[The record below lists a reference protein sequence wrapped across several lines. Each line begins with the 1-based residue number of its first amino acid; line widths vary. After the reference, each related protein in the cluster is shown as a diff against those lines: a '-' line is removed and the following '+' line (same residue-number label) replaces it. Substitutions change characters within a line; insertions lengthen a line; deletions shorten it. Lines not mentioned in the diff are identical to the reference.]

1 MFSSWRFASL
11 LLVVSSAALAQA
23 PAAAPAEAPPPA
35 SAPPA
40 PEPSKAVQFV
50 QDGAAFSVHSPF
62 DDIERT
68 EKLAEAIGL
77 NVVLALDYAQ
87 DPGAVQEQLGG
98 AGQSLRAK
106 AGYSK
111 KGEKGGKKR
120 LAIAV
125 APAGTGSGFD
135 IYVVGRQNAD
145 LATIKDQ
152 VAAYIDTQR
161 ATKPPAGSDWLGSM
175 VYQVNYTQT
184 DRLLATLKALGY
196 ATIEYDG
203 GPAENV
209 TEKAYHAVN
218 TNDPGALPLV
228 VKLPDPQKTS
238 LLDAPPVPA
247 NTPAAPAPAAGG
259 STPSAAVDLGGT
271 YLHSSTAGDPV
282 QRLLIIHDRRA
293 PEKLQRLFNVID
305 EIDSPARQIVIDAQ
319 ILEVTEGYTTALGLR
334 WGVNFGKGAAGQGVG
349 ENGAFQPFT
358 FAYDNTA
365 AALEAATFNVRL
377 KALETSGDANTLSN
391 PTVLVLDGRQ
401 ARIQVGKQIPLN
413 KSFATGQVVA
423 SEPVYIPVGIV
434 LNIKPRVNDDGRS
447 ITMQVETIVS
457 DTREGAPPTL
467 DNRQVQSFVRVADNT
482 PFVIGG
488 LMSDNITHDH
498 NGLPLLA
505 RIPFLGLL
513 FGDQSFHRGKREVI
527 IVITPHVV
535 PISDESHFSYVVPKP
550 SDMFDSLDSKLFR
563 SAYRVRQSDISDYR
577 FIQDAPAVKQAM
589 AGLLKKVD
597 AVPTLKKQAA
607 FEPLFKGHVPG
618 DGVLVRRMVWEI
630 IRKSGYGA
638 AVESDHLQVME
649 DHQFDLQSPVT
660 VESRLAALKG
670 GNNTLGITFA
680 AAAAAPDEP
689 LASIGAT
696 FSAYNLEG
704 DAWAKKLRQLNA
716 GNGEIKTH
724 TLLINDAK
732 TPLGGSAMDLLRSV
746 MVLKRVL
753 ELNPSLGTTLAS
765 FQPGVQILFPS
776 KETLAKQVHT
786 VDETTAR
793 LFFEV
798 AAPFAAFHDAFK
810 TELQALEAEIKQSSA
825 PADAPPPEKT

>member
-1 MFSSWRFASL
+1 M
-11 LLVVSSAALAQA
+11 
-23 PAAAPAEAPPPA
+23 
-35 SAPPA
+35 
-40 PEPSKAVQFV
+40 
-50 QDGAAFSVHSPF
+50 HSPF
-62 DDIERT
+62 DDLERT
-68 EKLAEAIGL
+68 QKLAEAIGL

-87 DPGAVQEQLGG
+87 DASTVQDQLGG
-98 AGQSLRAK
+98 AGQSLRGK

-111 KGEKGGKKR
+111 KGDKGNKKR
-120 LAIAV
+120 LAVAL

-135 IYVVGRQNAD
+135 IYVVGRQNPD

-152 VAAYIDTQR
+152 VTAYVDTQR
-161 ATKPPAGSDWLGSM
+161 TTKPPTGSDWLASM

-196 ATIEYDG
+196 STIEFEG
-203 GPAENV
+203 VPGENV

-247 NTPAAPAPAAGG
+247 NAPPPPQPASGG
-259 STPSAAVDLGGT
+259 SGTPSAAVDLGGT

-282 QRLLIIHDRRA
+282 QRLMIIHDRRA

-305 EIDSPARQIVIDAQ
+305 EIDAPARQIVIDAQ
-319 ILEVTEGYTTALGLR
+319 IIEVTEGYTTQLGLQ
-334 WGVNFGKGAAGQGVG
+334 WGVLSGKAVTGQGLDDKGV
-349 ENGAFQPFT
+349 FQP
-358 FAYDNTA
+358 ASISYDSAVASVNPA
-365 AALEAATFNVRL
+365 IFNVRL
-377 KALETSGDANTLSN
+377 KALEVSGDANTLSN

-413 KSFATGQVVA
+413 KSFATGQVIA

-457 DTREGAPPTL
+457 DTRDGSPPTL

-488 LMSDNITHDH
+488 LLSDNTTSDH
-498 NGLPLLA
+498 TGIPLLA
-505 RIPFLGLL
+505 RIPFIGIL
-513 FGDQSFHRGKREVI
+513 FGDQKAHRGKREVI

-535 PISDESHFSYVVPKP
+535 PLSDESHFSYLVPKA
-550 SDMFDSLDSKLFR
+550 SEIFDTLDSKLFR
-563 SAYRVRQSDISDYR
+563 SAYRVRASDISDYR
-577 FIQDAPAVKQAM
+577 FIQDAPAVKQSM
-589 AGLLKKVD
+589 AELMKRVD
-597 AVPTLKKQAA
+597 ALPTLKTQTA
-607 FEPLFKGHVPG
+607 FEALYKGHVPG
-618 DGVLVRRMVWEI
+618 DGVLVRRMLWEI
-630 IRKSGYGA
+630 IRKAGYGG
-638 AVESDHLQVME
+638 AVNADHLQVLE
-649 DHQFDLQSPVT
+649 GYQLDLQSPVSIA
-660 VESRLAALKG
+660 SRLAGLKS

-680 AAAAAPDEP
+680 AASANPDEP

-696 FSAYNLEG
+696 FTAYNLDG
-704 DAWAKKLRQLNA
+704 DAWAKTLRHLNA
-716 GNGEIKTH
+716 ANGEVKTH
-724 TLLINDAK
+724 TLLVSDSGI
-732 TPLGGSAMDLLRSV
+732 PLGGSAMDLLRSV

-753 ELNPSLGTTLAS
+753 ELNPSMGMSLAS
-765 FQPGVQILFPS
+765 FQPGLQILFPS
-776 KETLAKQVHT
+776 KDTLSKQLHT

-793 LFFEV
+793 LFFEI

-810 TELQALEAEIKQSSA
+810 AEMQTLEEEIKRAA
-825 PADAPPPEKT
+825 PAADAPAPEKT